1 MKKRIVVAA
10 VLAVL
15 MAASAY
21 AQTKDFFELAKTGTP
36 QQVQAAIDKGADV
49 KAQDKSGRTAL
60 IWAATNNQNPEV
72 ITTLLKAGADIKAQ
86 DKDGRTGLMWAAR
99 YNKVNPEVFIM
110 ALLNVGADAKA
121 KDKAGKTALD
131 YAKDNENLQGTD
143 ALKKLEEASK

>member
-72 ITTLLKAGADIKAQ
+72 ITTLLKAGADLNAQ
-86 DKDGRTGLMWAAR
+86 NKYGRTALMYATG
-99 YNKVNPEVFIM
+99 NNPNPEVI
-110 ALLNVGADAKA
+110 ATLLKAGADAKA
-121 KDKAGKTALD
+121 KDSKGKTAYD
-131 YAKDNENLQGTD
+131 YAQDNEKLKGTD
-143 ALKKLEEASK
+143 AYWKLNEAQY